1 MYGVSKISSE
11 QNIMLTTFPG
21 AQYSAQSLAEHLDV
35 FAKAG
40 IVVDMICQS
49 APRGSAVD
57 FSFTTS
63 YDNFAA
69 VMKALPAAAKANPP
83 LVSGGYSKIN
93 LFGEEMVT
101 SCGVAAR
108 ALAALAG
115 AGIEIVLITTSDL
128 DISLLIRQQDE
139 DTALNALIGAMDRQ
153 GYLTPSAQVNIFVDG
168 KDDDYNRQLY
178 QQVTDSFS
186 HLLPSQAPQEET
198 KEQEDTPQMLSE
210 EQVKQICLS
219 HAGVQAAQA
228 SFQSISLQQGEQPV
242 YQLLFT
248 AAGSSYIYR
257 IDPYSGQV
265 LSYERTEE
273 TAAQPNTPAASAPTQ
288 PQAEPK
294 SVSLEQAKQLALQK
308 AGLSGQ
314 TVTWEKAE
322 LDEEDGISYYELEFT
337 FSQSEYECEVDAV
350 SGSILKFEQD

>member
-49 APRGSAVD
+49 TPRGSAVD

-108 ALAALAG
+108 ALNALAMAGIAQALAALAG

-139 DTALNALIGAMDRQ
+139 DTALDAL
-153 GYLTPSAQVNIFVDG
+153 
-168 KDDDYNRQLY
+168 
-178 QQVTDSFS
+178 
-186 HLLPSQAPQEET
+186 H
-198 KEQEDTPQMLSE
+198 
-210 EQVKQICLS
+210 
-219 HAGVQAAQA
+219 
-228 SFQSISLQQGEQPV
+228 
-242 YQLLFT
+242 
-248 AAGSSYIYR
+248 
-257 IDPYSGQV
+257 
-265 LSYERTEE
+265 
-273 TAAQPNTPAASAPTQ
+273 
-288 PQAEPK
+288 
-294 SVSLEQAKQLALQK
+294 K
-308 AGLSGQ
+308 A
-314 TVTWEKAE
+314 
-322 LDEEDGISYYELEFT
+322 F
-337 FSQSEYECEVDAV
+337 AV
-350 SGSILKFEQD
+350 

>member
-69 VMKALPAAAKANPP
+69 VMKAAAKANPP

-139 DTALNALIGAMDRQ
+139 DTALDAL
-153 GYLTPSAQVNIFVDG
+153 
-168 KDDDYNRQLY
+168 
-178 QQVTDSFS
+178 
-186 HLLPSQAPQEET
+186 H
-198 KEQEDTPQMLSE
+198 
-210 EQVKQICLS
+210 
-219 HAGVQAAQA
+219 
-228 SFQSISLQQGEQPV
+228 
-242 YQLLFT
+242 
-248 AAGSSYIYR
+248 
-257 IDPYSGQV
+257 
-265 LSYERTEE
+265 
-273 TAAQPNTPAASAPTQ
+273 
-288 PQAEPK
+288 
-294 SVSLEQAKQLALQK
+294 K
-308 AGLSGQ
+308 A
-314 TVTWEKAE
+314 
-322 LDEEDGISYYELEFT
+322 F
-337 FSQSEYECEVDAV
+337 EV
-350 SGSILKFEQD
+350 